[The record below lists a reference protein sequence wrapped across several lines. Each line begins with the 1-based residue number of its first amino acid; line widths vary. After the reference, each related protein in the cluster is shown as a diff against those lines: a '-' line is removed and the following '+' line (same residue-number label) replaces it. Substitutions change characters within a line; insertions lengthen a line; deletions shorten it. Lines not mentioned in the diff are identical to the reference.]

1 MHMGWS
7 WKREGEGEA
16 QHGILATFICQGEAV
31 DNLNVLDI
39 LRRGHDQILSQS
51 PNQTSLRAFG
61 TFAVTGELSSASEK
75 SYLP

>member
-7 WKREGEGEA
+7 LKRGGWGEA
-16 QHGILATFICQGEAV
+16 EHGIHATFICQGEAV

-51 PNQTSLRAFG
+51 PHQTSLCAFG
-61 TFAVTGELSSASEK
+61 TFAVTGELS
-75 SYLP
+75 